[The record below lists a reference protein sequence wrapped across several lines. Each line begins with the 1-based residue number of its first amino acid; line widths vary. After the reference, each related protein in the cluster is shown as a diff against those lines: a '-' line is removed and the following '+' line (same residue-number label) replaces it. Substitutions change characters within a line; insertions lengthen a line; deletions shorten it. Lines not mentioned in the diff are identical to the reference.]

1 MLHESLC
8 IYHSAVCADT
18 RVVCAYRFMQH
29 RQHPHPKLPSRR
41 VRPRHST
48 ARPCPSVPATSAESV
63 ALMAPSHPID
73 RSLLRQQ
80 RLTPLSSPP
89 RTPPAP
95 AAPRPQAVGCG
106 EAWLAHVGGAAV
118 TWPRYLGPRRE
129 FLLLGEAVRRA
140 GGALQEAP
148 PGTVVVEA
156 AAWPCLADLGVCAVP
171 TPSGHFRVVPPA
183 AEAAAEATGTG
194 PGGAEDGTAGHEA
207 EAEAEEQEQEEEGG
221 GCAGGEWG
229 VSGGGAAPGWIQL
242 RHYCHE
248 GARDLQDVAAYAGD
262 VREVTVLFVLLHVL
276 LERGGGGAGGE
287 ADGGVATAHAAL
299 LAIQAAVYAR
309 PGGSLQVRRAA
320 RRIKHRSPRK
330 LLTRA
335 LSTVF
340 LVCLRNS
347 QCGIILGG
355 ARVISMHCGYR

>member
-1 MLHESLC
+1 M
-8 IYHSAVCADT
+8 
-18 RVVCAYRFMQH
+18 
-29 RQHPHPKLPSRR
+29 
-41 VRPRHST
+41 
-48 ARPCPSVPATSAESV
+48 
-63 ALMAPSHPID
+63 
-73 RSLLRQQ
+73 
-80 RLTPLSSPP
+80 
-89 RTPPAP
+89 
-95 AAPRPQAVGCG
+95 GCG

-148 PGTVVVEA
+148 PGAVVVEA
-156 AAWPCLADLGVCAVP
+156 AAWPFLADLGVCAVP
-171 TPSGHFRVVPPA
+171 TPSGHFRVFPPA
-183 AEAAAEATGTG
+183 AEVAAG
-194 PGGAEDGTAGHEA
+194 PDDTAGHEA
-207 EAEAEEQEQEEEGG
+207 EAEAEEQEEEQDEGE
-221 GCAGGEWG
+221 GCAGGEG
-229 VSGGGAAPGWIQL
+229 DIAGGGAAPGWIQL

-276 LERGGGGAGGE
+276 LGRDGGGAGGD

-320 RRIKHRSPRK
+320 RRMKHSSPHK

-335 LSTVF
+335 LSAEY

-347 QCGIILGG
+347 QCGVILGG
-355 ARVISMHCGYR
+355 ARVSSVHCGYR

>member
-1 MLHESLC
+1 MASL
-8 IYHSAVCADT
+8 
-18 RVVCAYRFMQH
+18 
-29 RQHPHPKLPSRR
+29 
-41 VRPRHST
+41 
-48 ARPCPSVPATSAESV
+48 
-63 ALMAPSHPID
+63 HPID
-73 RSLLRQQ
+73 RGLRRQR
-80 RLTPLSSPP
+80 RLTPLSLPP
-89 RTPPAP
+89 RTPPLLP
-95 AAPRPQAVGCG
+95 LVRLTAAAAPQAVGCG

-140 GGALQEAP
+140 GGALEEAP

-183 AEAAAEATGTG
+183 AEAAAEATGTS

-207 EAEAEEQEQEEEGG
+207 EAEAEEQEQEEEEG

-320 RRIKHRSPRK
+320 RRITHSSPHK

-335 LSTVF
+335 LSAVL
-340 LVCLRNS
+340 LVCRRNS
-347 QCGIILGG
+347 LCGVILGG
-355 ARVISMHCGYR
+355 AARDPCTAG

>member
-1 MLHESLC
+1 MASL
-8 IYHSAVCADT
+8 
-18 RVVCAYRFMQH
+18 
-29 RQHPHPKLPSRR
+29 
-41 VRPRHST
+41 
-48 ARPCPSVPATSAESV
+48 
-63 ALMAPSHPID
+63 HPID
-73 RSLLRQQ
+73 RGLRRQR
-80 RLTPLSSPP
+80 RLTPLSLPP
-89 RTPPAP
+89 RTPPLLP
-95 AAPRPQAVGCG
+95 LVRLTAAAAPQAVGCG

-140 GGALQEAP
+140 GGALEEAP

-171 TPSGHFRVVPPA
+171 TPSGHFRVVAPA
-183 AEAAAEATGTG
+183 AETAAEATGTG
-194 PGGAEDGTAGHEA
+194 PGGAEDSTAGHEA
-207 EAEAEEQEQEEEGG
+207 AAEAEEQEEEQGQRE

-229 VSGGGAAPGWIQL
+229 IAGGGAAPGWIQL

-287 ADGGVATAHAAL
+287 GDGGVATAHAVL

-320 RRIKHRSPRK
+320 RRMKHSSPHK

-335 LSTVF
+335 LSAEY

-347 QCGIILGG
+347 QCGVILGG
-355 ARVISMHCGYR
+355 ARVSSVHCGYR